1 MIKKYLQFIKESF
14 EKSREDF
21 NSLGEWVEYLY
32 ELYSDEEEKLSN
44 LKSIVNR
51 NFNIKGKESL
61 EEIGTDIRLANAI
74 NILDENIQKEMES
87 MILDFIQNGVSE
99 KEPVISTSTDLEQI
113 TESEITKAGRGIF
126 HSFLKTLTALGQ
138 KEKTSE
144 VERCPEKFL
153 LFYLYENLDANAVKQ
168 VFSRFQSLVPYL
180 EHIDYGKNEVSLY
193 FGVKCDG
200 ELEYGILYD
209 DNFTHFGSF
218 KLNQTVIKW
227 LNNLEAKSA
236 FSLKKELVNL
246 SYNDIITLGKVK
258 SDMIQYNPGYHEKRL
273 KPELK
278 DRVMSFGYQGIGKWD
293 NGKLDE
299 FELANLKGNFVTW
312 LLSKNWGSK
321 VLISV
326 KANSY
331 WLYIHI
337 KLK

>member
-1 MIKKYLQFIKESF
+1 MIKRYLEFIKENLADGFDSI
-14 EKSREDF
+14 
-21 NSLGEWVEYLY
+21 GEWVESLY
-32 ELYSDEEEKLSN
+32 QDEYVKN
-44 LKSIVNR
+44 IVNR
-51 NFNIKGKESL
+51 YIG
-61 EEIGTDIRLANAI
+61 EIDSDIRLANAI
-74 NILDENIQKEMES
+74 NLLEEPTQKEIKQQIEKYQEVG
-87 MILDFIQNGVSE
+87 IEE
-99 KEPVISTSTDLEQI
+99 KEPVISASTDIETL

-138 KEKTSE
+138 KEKSSE
-144 VERCPEKFL
+144 IERCPEDFL
-153 LFYLYENLDANAVKQ
+153 LFYFYENLDAGVVKQ

-200 ELEYGILYD
+200 ELEYGISYD
-209 DNFTHFGSF
+209 GNFTAFGSF
-218 KLNQTVIKW
+218 KLSQSVIKW
-227 LNNLEAKSA
+227 LNNIDAKSA
-236 FSLKKELVNL
+236 FSIKKELVNL
-246 SYNDIITLGKVK
+246 TYKDIIILGKIK
-258 SDMIQYNPGYHEKRL
+258 SEMSQYNPGYHERKL

-299 FELANLKGNFVTW
+299 SELMNLKNNFVTW

-326 KANSY
+326 KPNSY

>member
-1 MIKKYLQFIKESF
+1 MIKRYLEFIKENLADGFDSI
-14 EKSREDF
+14 
-21 NSLGEWVEYLY
+21 GEWVESLY
-32 ELYSDEEEKLSN
+32 QDEYVKN
-44 LKSIVNR
+44 IVNR
-51 NFNIKGKESL
+51 YIG
-61 EEIGTDIRLANAI
+61 EIGSDIRLANAI
-74 NILDENIQKEMES
+74 NLLDERTQKEIKQQIEKYQEVG
-87 MILDFIQNGVSE
+87 IEE
-99 KEPVISTSTDLEQI
+99 KEPIIVASTDIEAL

-138 KEKTSE
+138 KEKASE
-144 VERCPEKFL
+144 IERCPEDFL
-153 LFYLYENLDANAVKQ
+153 LFYFYGNLDAGVVKQ
-168 VFSRFQSLVPYL
+168 IFGRFQSLVPYL

-200 ELEYGILYD
+200 ELEYGVSYD
-209 DNFTHFGSF
+209 GNFTPFGSF
-218 KLNQTVIKW
+218 KLNQSVIKW
-227 LNNLEAKSA
+227 LNNIEAKSA
-236 FSLKKELVNL
+236 FALKKELVNL
-246 SYNDIITLGKVK
+246 SYNDIIVLGKVK
-258 SDMIQYNPGYHEKRL
+258 SEMAQYNPGYHERKL

-299 FELANLKGNFVTW
+299 SELMNLKNNFVTW

-326 KANSY
+326 KPNSY

>member
-14 EKSREDF
+14 EKSRVDF

-32 ELYSDEEEKLSN
+32 ELYSTDDEKLSN

-51 NFNIKGKESL
+51 NFNVKGKESL
-61 EEIGTDIRLANAI
+61 EEIGSDIRLANAI
-74 NILDENIQKEMES
+74 NILDENAQKEMES

-99 KEPVISTSTDLEQI
+99 KEPIISTSTDLEQI

-144 VERCPEKFL
+144 VERCPENFL
-153 LFYLYENLDANAVKQ
+153 LFYLYENLDANAVKE

-200 ELEYGILYD
+200 ELEYGISY
-209 DNFTHFGSF
+209 DNFTPFGSF

-246 SYNDIITLGKVK
+246 SYIDIITLGKVK

-299 FELANLKGNFVTW
+299 SELANLKGNFVTW

>member
-1 MIKKYLQFIKESF
+1 MIKKYLQFIKESVL
-14 EKSREDF
+14 KPKEDF

-32 ELYSDEEEKLSN
+32 GLYSNDEEKLSN

-51 NFNIKGKESL
+51 DFNVKGEESL
-61 EEIGTDIRLANAI
+61 NTINSDIRLSNAI
-74 NILDENIQKEMES
+74 NLLDDNVQKEMES
-87 MILDFIQNGVSE
+87 NILDFFENGTLE
-99 KEPVISTSTDLEQI
+99 KEPVISVSTDLESL

-138 KEKTSE
+138 KEKSSE
-144 VERCPEKFL
+144 IERCPDNFL
-153 LFYLYENLDANAVKQ
+153 LFYFYENLEAEIVKQ
-168 VFSRFQSLVPYL
+168 VFSRFKSLIPYL

-200 ELEYGILYD
+200 ELEYGVSYD
-209 DNFTHFGSF
+209 DNFTPFGSF
-218 KLNQTVIKW
+218 KLTQSVIKW
-227 LNNLEAKSA
+227 VNNLDSKSA
-236 FSLKKELVNL
+236 FALKKELVNL
-246 SYNDIITLGKVK
+246 SYSDIIVLGKVK
-258 SDMIQYNPGYHEKRL
+258 SEMTQYNPGYHEKRL

-278 DRVMSFGYQGIGKWD
+278 DRVMSFGYQGIGVWD

-299 FELANLKGNFVTW
+299 SELMNLKNNFVTW

-326 KANSY
+326 KPSSY
-331 WLYIHI
+331 WLFIHI